1 MRQNGEGKKMKKR
14 KGKTEAKPLTV
25 LVRVMRQGGEV
36 QRLLFCLGA
45 LLRGLQG
52 RGLGELGTDGDG
64 LGRRLDDREREVRD
78 GGRDAG
84 ERDAHEVRGAPGD
97 GALTCVGAERVGA
110 ASSAGGAPR
119 VHRGLVG
126 RHGCCTRVF
135 SSPGRGRR
143 LGGRAAAAAATFFRE
158 PTATVRV
165 CASKRALLVV
175 DRNANARGDPSFRDQ
190 INWRKFQ
197 GKREALRAGTGR
209 AKERGIENVRGKES
223 ANLTKLRVFF
233 PYLRRRRLSLSLLL
247 LLFLSAFSPFTALFP
262 LAHISQKQRGR
273 TNERILVSYPRIQA
287 CLLLSRRRFS

>member
-143 LGGRAAAAAATFFRE
+143 GDFFSRADGDGEGMR
-158 PTATVRV
+158 VR
-165 CASKRALLVV
+165 K
-175 DRNANARGDPSFRDQ
+175 SF
-190 INWRKFQ
+190 
-197 GKREALRAGTGR
+197 A
-209 AKERGIENVRGKES
+209 
-223 ANLTKLRVFF
+223 
-233 PYLRRRRLSLSLLL
+233 RRRSECKRPRRSFVPRSKK
-247 LLFLSAFSPFTALFP
+247 
-262 LAHISQKQRGR
+262 LAEIPGETGGSTSGNGAR
-273 TNERILVSYPRIQA
+273 ERERDRKCEEKKAPT
-287 CLLLSRRRFS
+287 